1 MTPEKKPRSVLDLLA
16 LKREG
21 RKIVVLTA
29 YDALTARLL
38 VEAGTD
44 LLLVGDSAN
53 QVVAGESSTLTATLD
68 QMIYHT
74 RAVRRGAGEALV
86 VIDLPFL
93 TYQVSL
99 PEAIRNAGR
108 ALAESGAN
116 GVKLEGGRH
125 MAPTVRALVDVGIPV
140 MGHLGLTPQ
149 SVHALGGYRVQ
160 GREAATAERLLED
173 ARLLEE
179 AGAFAVVL
187 ELVPAPLAQRV
198 SAALAIPTIGIGA
211 GPGCDG
217 QVLVTPDMLGMNA
230 GFSPRFLKRYAQVGD
245 AIRDAARQYGDEV
258 RAGSYP
264 GKEHSFE

>member
-1 MTPEKKPRSVLDLLA
+1 MTPDKKPRSALDLLA
-16 LKREG
+16 MKRAG
-21 RKIVVLTA
+21 QRIVVLTC

-44 LLLVGDSAN
+44 LLLVGDSVN
-53 QVVAGESSTLTATLD
+53 QVVAGGASTLTATLD
-68 QMIYHT
+68 QMIYHA

-86 VIDLPFL
+86 VIDLPFM

-99 PEAIRNAGR
+99 PEALRNAGR

-116 GVKLEGGRH
+116 AVKLEGGRH
-125 MAPTVRALVDVGIPV
+125 MAPTVRALVEVGIPV

-160 GREAATAERLLED
+160 GREAAAADRLLED

-179 AGAFAVVL
+179 AGAFAIVL
-187 ELVPAPLAQRV
+187 ELVPAPLAQRI
-198 SAALAIPTIGIGA
+198 SAALTVPTIGIGA

-217 QVLVTPDMLGMNA
+217 QVLVTPDMLGMNMT
-230 GFSPRFLKRYAQVGD
+230 FSPRFLKRYAQLGEV
-245 AIRDAARQYGDEV
+245 IRDAARQYGEEV
-258 RAGSYP
+258 RAGTYP